1 MDISDNYNNEIP
13 DISNNLYDVSYSKN
27 FFYYSDDESCG
38 EDSADSDTDKEGSTP
53 SDDEIYMI
61 ATEKLSFDND
71 KVKRRFYGS
80 HNEKKKK
87 LSYKAV
93 DDKLKDIYETN
104 AEKDSSAL
112 DILAG
117 YLKGQKIIYMESK
130 AYVEKKLY
138 MLMLPCI
145 FLSAMAS
152 VLSEIMREYSRGHI
166 IISVI
171 NASIA
176 FLLALVNYLKLEA
189 ASEAHKISSH
199 QYDKI
204 QTVVEFTSG
213 NILLFPDLYK
223 KNPRKGKKQISQV
236 EKKVKEIKEANT
248 FIIPRAIRYRYP
260 VIYNT
265 NVFSIIKKIND
276 LKKKTLTNL
285 KNVKNEIRFL
295 NILQKDKKMKE
306 LTIELKQYLIKLFN
320 KKRALIKQYLLL
332 RSAFSIIDQ
341 MFRQEI
347 KNAELIKKKWGIFT
361 FCCEPKMVSYKEL
374 DNDNNCLCCNQSVC
388 CKPIIDPEK
397 MNPFVA
403 DLLDPFGR
411 EEVEPK
417 NNEGES
423 IWFEETE
430 RKKIKLDKL
439 KELKQEELSNES
451 TRSKHEINL
460 EMVNIVNELKDD
472 KDCDEGHLMSM
483 VGSLFKQ
490 MEEMDGKLDDKLI
503 EDLYTNNT
511 HIVKPARKLPRPHN
525 KQLIKRENSIIID
538 NQIPPRCNNTWIT

>member
-1 MDISDNYNNEIP
+1 
-13 DISNNLYDVSYSKN
+13 
-27 FFYYSDDESCG
+27 
-38 EDSADSDTDKEGSTP
+38 
-53 SDDEIYMI
+53 
-61 ATEKLSFDND
+61 
-71 KVKRRFYGS
+71 
-80 HNEKKKK
+80 
-87 LSYKAV
+87 
-93 DDKLKDIYETN
+93 
-104 AEKDSSAL
+104 
-112 DILAG
+112 
-117 YLKGQKIIYMESK
+117 
-130 AYVEKKLY
+130 
-138 MLMLPCI
+138 MLPCI

-347 KNAELIKKKWGIFT
+347 
-361 FCCEPKMVSYKEL
+361 
-374 DNDNNCLCCNQSVC
+374 
-388 CKPIIDPEK
+388 
-397 MNPFVA
+397 
-403 DLLDPFGR
+403 R
-411 EEVEPK
+411 
-417 NNEGES
+417 
-423 IWFEETE
+423 
-430 RKKIKLDKL
+430 
-439 KELKQEELSNES
+439 
-451 TRSKHEINL
+451 
-460 EMVNIVNELKDD
+460 
-472 KDCDEGHLMSM
+472 
-483 VGSLFKQ
+483 
-490 MEEMDGKLDDKLI
+490 
-503 EDLYTNNT
+503 
-511 HIVKPARKLPRPHN
+511 
-525 KQLIKRENSIIID
+525 NS
-538 NQIPPRCNNTWIT
+538 

>member
-1 MDISDNYNNEIP
+1 MNNNDIESGVSETSEVQFKRFF
-13 DISNNLYDVSYSKN
+13 DI
-27 FFYYSDDESCG
+27 
-38 EDSADSDTDKEGSTP
+38 
-53 SDDEIYMI
+53 
-61 ATEKLSFDND
+61 
-71 KVKRRFYGS
+71 
-80 HNEKKKK
+80 EKKMNCMINE
-87 LSYKAV
+87 
-93 DDKLKDIYETN
+93 DIVVRT
-104 AEKDSSAL
+104 STSL
-112 DILAG
+112 DIVASH
-117 YLKGQKIIYMESK
+117 LKGQKILYMESS
-130 AYVEKKLY
+130 YY
-138 MLMLPCI
+138 MCRLLNMFMIPSLIITGGCT
-145 FLSAMAS
+145 
-152 VLSEIMREYSRGHI
+152 VLSSYVDEIGYGTYILASL
-166 IISVI
+166 
-171 NASIA
+171 NAFITILLSI
-176 FLLALVNYLKLEA
+176 VNYLKLDA
-189 ASEAHKISSH
+189 QSEAHKISSH

-439 KELKQEELSNES
+439 KQLKQEELSNES

-525 KQLIKRENSIIID
+525 KKLIKRENSNIID
-538 NQIPPRCNNTWIT
+538 NQTPPRCNNTWIT

>member
-1 MDISDNYNNEIP
+1 MDVSCTDTCYNEIE
-13 DISNNLYDVSYSKN
+13 DVSCDKP
-27 FFYYSDDESCG
+27 FFTEQDFTYEDNESCG
-38 EDSADSDTDKEGSTP
+38 EDSGDSDTNTEESAGSG
-53 SDDEIYMI
+53 DEIYMV
-61 ATEKLSFDND
+61 ATDRLHFDNV
-71 KVKRRFYGS
+71 KVSNKYYGR
-80 HNEKKKK
+80 NDTKKKK

-93 DDKLKDIYETN
+93 DDKLKEYYET
-104 AEKDSSAL
+104 ASERDSSAL

-152 VLSEIMREYSRGHI
+152 VLSEIMREYSNGHI

-171 NASIA
+171 NAFIA

-204 QTVVEFTSG
+204 QTAVEFTSG
-213 NILLFPDLYK
+213 NILLFEDISEK
-223 KNPRKGKKQISQV
+223 KSRKGKRQIAEV

-295 NILQKDKKMKE
+295 NLLQKDKKMKE
-306 LTIELKQYLIKLFN
+306 LTIELKQYLIKLFDR
-320 KKRALIKQYLLL
+320 KRALIKQYLLL

-347 KNAELIKKKWGIFT
+347 KNAELVKKKWGIFT
-361 FCCEPKMVSYKEL
+361 ICCEPKMVSYAEFEQEKK
-374 DNDNNCLCCNQSVC
+374 CFCCNQSVC

-397 MNPFVA
+397 MNPFIA
-403 DLLDPFGR
+403 DLLDPFRQQQENSNKDESG
-411 EEVEPK
+411 
-417 NNEGES
+417 S

-430 RKKIKLDKL
+430 KKKIKF
-439 KELKQEELSNES
+439 N
-451 TRSKHEINL
+451 R
-460 EMVNIVNELKDD
+460 LKDLKREDLLNETDRTKDEIHEEMNEIILDLTAD
-472 KDCDEGHLMSM
+472 KSCDDTHLTNM

-490 MEEMDGKLDDKLI
+490 I
-503 EDLYTNNT
+503 EDMNCRLEDKIVTNLYDNNP
-511 HIVKPARKLPRPHN
+511 HIIKDLPRPHN
-525 KQLIKRENSIIID
+525 RIIQRQTSI
-538 NQIPPRCNNTWIT
+538 PVKPVTRCRNNTWIT